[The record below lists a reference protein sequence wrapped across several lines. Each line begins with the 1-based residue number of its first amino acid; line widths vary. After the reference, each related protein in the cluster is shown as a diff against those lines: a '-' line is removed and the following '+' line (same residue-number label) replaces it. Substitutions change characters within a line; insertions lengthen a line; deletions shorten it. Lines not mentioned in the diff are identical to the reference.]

1 MLIFLFF
8 SVILFVIGCLG
19 MFTSRRHLIVIIL
32 SLELL
37 LLSSMINFVIFSI
50 FFEDLV
56 GQIFSFFIVVMAAA
70 EAALGLSI
78 LVVYYRLRGGI
89 SVDLINLLKS

>member
-1 MLIFLFF
+1 MLVFLFF
-8 SVILFVIGCLG
+8 SLLLFVIGCLG
-19 MFTSRRHLIVIIL
+19 IFTSRRHLIIVVL

-37 LLSSMINFVIFSI
+37 LLSSMINFVNFSI
-50 FFEDLV
+50 IFEDLS
-56 GQIFSFFIVVMAAA
+56 GQVLAFFVIVMAAS

-89 SVDLINLLKS
+89 SVDLIKLLKS